1 MSRSPIR
8 IKGRTAEQLLD
19 DLAQNL
25 CERDPGPDK
34 LVAAKPVLLVGAP
47 DGTALVVSLAAHQR
61 EGTLQ

>member
-1 MSRSPIR
+1 MTRAPIR

-25 CERDPGPDK
+25 CERDPGPDR
-34 LVAAKPVLLVGAP
+34 AAAVKPVLVVGAR